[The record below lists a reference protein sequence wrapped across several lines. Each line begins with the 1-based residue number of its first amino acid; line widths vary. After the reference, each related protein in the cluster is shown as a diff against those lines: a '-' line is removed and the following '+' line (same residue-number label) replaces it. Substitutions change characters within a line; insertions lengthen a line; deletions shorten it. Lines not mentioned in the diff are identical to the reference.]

1 MQIKTTCVRCGKKI
15 GGTGIY
21 CPACESAPID
31 SDNATSGGGSHRT
44 AIVIGICLLTV
55 LVVAAAV
62 LFTPP
67 HDNSPPLAVDQETPA
82 GAPSLSDVSPQV
94 QPETPEAPALTAQP
108 SASMDSG
115 ATAPLTE
122 VETRPD
128 DSPFTYASPPAETA
142 SDSEPGPHADSATP
156 HDSTPQAGADDP
168 HVPDADTAV
177 ADETPATAP
186 ESPAVVDAPEDSSL
200 TEPETP
206 VAATSET
213 HADAS
218 HLSKEILVYYAKEEG
233 KDLLTVRRLQDKGYD
248 NVHGKGLWA
257 TKYRVNYIFHRDKD
271 GSGLDA
277 LAEDLDLT
285 DYRTFHHLDNA
296 TSQKLRGIFQDNPEL
311 KFLLILR

>member
-21 CPACESAPID
+21 CPACESAPTD
-31 SDNATSGGGSHRT
+31 SDNATSGGNSHRT

-82 GAPSLSDVSPQV
+82 GAPSLAGDSPQV

-122 VETRPD
+122 VEARPD
-128 DSPFTYASPPAETA
+128 DSPFLHADSPAETTPQE
-142 SDSEPGPHADSATP
+142 EPGPTTDSIFLYDTA
-156 HDSTPQAGADDP
+156 PQTGADDP
-168 HVPDADTAV
+168 HVPEADTAA

-186 ESPAVVDAPEDSSL
+186 ESPAVVDAPEDSSP
-200 TEPETP
+200 TEPEPP
-206 VAATSET
+206 VAATSEP
-213 HADAS
+213 HADAPR
-218 HLSKEILVYYAKEEG
+218 LSEEIWVYYAKEEG
-233 KDLLTVRRLQDKGYD
+233 KDLLTVRGLQEKDYE

-271 GSGLDA
+271 GKGLDA
-277 LAEDLDLT
+277 LAEDLGLT
-285 DYRTFHHLDNA
+285 DFRTFHHLDNA
-296 TSQKLRGIFQDNPEL
+296 TSQKLRGLFQDNPEL
-311 KFLLILR
+311 QFLLILQ